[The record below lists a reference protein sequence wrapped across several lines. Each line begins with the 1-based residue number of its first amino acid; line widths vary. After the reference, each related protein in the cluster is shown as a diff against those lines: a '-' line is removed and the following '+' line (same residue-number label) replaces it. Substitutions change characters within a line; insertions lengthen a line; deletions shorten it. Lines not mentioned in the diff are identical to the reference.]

1 MSSIELCIEDGLAR
15 LTLANPERK
24 NALSTAMVAE
34 LIDALTALRRNPE
47 VRALLLSGAGGAFC
61 SGGDVGSMGGTP
73 EAGAVRMRMAETN
86 RLLAALADFD
96 RPVVALVDGVAYGAG
111 FSLALAADFV
121 IASERARF
129 CMAFARIGLVP
140 DLAASWLLP
149 RLVGMQR
156 AREILYSARE
166 IGAAEAVQ
174 LGIALESHPGE
185 RASERA
191 EELARALAR
200 MSPPAFAMSKR
211 LLARSFENDLATQ
224 LDAEAAAQAVAL
236 TSGYVKEAS
245 GRFLRKEAPLYQWP
259 TPRNDE

>member
-1 MSSIELCIEDGLAR
+1 MSSIELSIEDGLAR

-24 NALSTAMVAE
+24 NALSAAMVAE
-34 LIDALTALRRNPE
+34 LIDALTALRRNPDI
-47 VRALLLSGAGGAFC
+47 RALLLGGAGGAFC

-73 EAGAVRMRMAETN
+73 EASAVRMRMAETN
-86 RLLAALADFD
+86 RLLATLADFD

-121 IASERARF
+121 IASDRARF

-166 IGAAEAVQ
+166 IGASEAVQ
-174 LGIALESHPGE
+174 LGIVLETHAAE
-185 RASERA
+185 RAAERA
-191 EELARALAR
+191 EELARALAQ
-200 MSPPAFAMSKR
+200 MSLPAFAMSKR
-211 LLARSFENDLATQ
+211 LLARSFESDLASQ

-236 TSGYVKEAS
+236 TSSYVKEAS
-245 GRFLRKEAPLYQWP
+245 ARFMRKEAPQYQWP
-259 TPRNDE
+259 SRRED